1 MMSQARVLAGRVAS
15 RKGSG
20 TLWLVLCADKPAQ
33 AGIKQTPTS
42 MLSVARLRRYSSF
55 ATSAASAH
63 HDIVGAPAPGGS
75 CGGGCKWGEALAFS
89 LPKYFGKYF
98 GASDTCHRPPV
109 PVTMCKEKMIILSF
123 FS

>member
-42 MLSVARLRRYSSF
+42 MLSVARLQRYSSF

-63 HDIVGAPAPGGS
+63 HDIVGAPAP
-75 CGGGCKWGEALAFS
+75 CGYRQTDILPEGKHGLAHMWG
-89 LPKYFGKYF
+89 
-98 GASDTCHRPPV
+98 RV
-109 PVTMCKEKMIILSF
+109 
-123 FS
+123 